1 MELDREALMHIIDSR
16 VRAGIEAWY
25 QMYMLPL
32 HNENKS
38 EMRDFKSAV
47 STKLDEFSDAFSRAK
62 GAYWAMGVAVA
73 AAVIVI
79 NHYWK

>member
-1 MELDREALMHIIDSR
+1 MELDREALMHLIDAR

-32 HNENKS
+32 HNENKN
-38 EMRDFKSAV
+38 EMREIKKVVA
-47 STKLDEFSDAFSRAK
+47 EFSDAFSQAK
-62 GAYWAMGVAVA
+62 GAYWVVGLVVA

>member
-32 HNENKS
+32 HNENKT
-38 EMRDFKSAV
+38 EMREIRATLS
-47 STKLDEFSDAFSRAK
+47 EFSDAFSRAK
-62 GAYWAMGVAVA
+62 GAYWAIGLVGA
-73 AAVIVI
+73 ALVIVV